1 MRHLETE
8 YYKTGEY
15 LRLWEVMSLT

>member
-1 MRHLETE
+1 MRHLKTE

-15 LRLWEVMSLT
+15 LRLWEVMSII